1 MVDNK
6 LKIDLQTRF
15 LPGSPKI
22 AFTQIGTGDLVIFIH
37 GIGGNKEN
45 WYQNMEVL
53 SKTFNVVALDL
64 RGYGES
70 EDFLG
75 PMNFSDVADDIQRLV
90 LFLGEKKCHV
100 VGLSMGAQIS
110 LYFYEKYPD
119 LTQSLVLCDAPLG
132 FQDFTESEREKF
144 IRLRRKP
151 IEDGTDLKT
160 MAINIADTLI
170 GKKSNKL
177 AYDQLVESMVKLR
190 KETYLSAIDT
200 FVKSDHYNIFPKLD
214 IPVLVLVGELD
225 NLTPVSMA
233 KEISRKIGGSI
244 LKIISNAGHLS
255 NIENPG
261 EFNKVVL
268 GFLSNLVKNC

>member
-190 KETYLSAIDT
+190 KETYLKAIDT

-233 KEISRKIGGSI
+233 KEISHKIGGSI

>member
-190 KETYLSAIDT
+190 KETYLKAIDT

>member
-53 SKTFNVVALDL
+53 SKTFNVVALDV

-190 KETYLSAIDT
+190 KETYLKAIDT

-214 IPVLVLVGELD
+214 IPVLLLVGELD

>member
-1 MVDNK
+1 MG
-6 LKIDLQTRF
+6 Q
-15 LPGSPKI
+15 
-22 AFTQIGTGDLVIFIH
+22 
-37 GIGGNKEN
+37 
-45 WYQNMEVL
+45 
-53 SKTFNVVALDL
+53 
-64 RGYGES
+64 
-70 EDFLG
+70 EDFLETAA
-75 PMNFSDVADDIQRLV
+75 PSTVSKA
-90 LFLGEKKCHV
+90 EKSV
-100 VGLSMGAQIS
+100 S
-110 LYFYEKYPD
+110 
-119 LTQSLVLCDAPLG
+119 G

-268 GFLSNLVKNC
+268 GFLSNLVKNF

>member
-1 MVDNK
+1 MVENK

-190 KETYLSAIDT
+190 KETYLRAIDT